1 MRPDSETPSG
11 VPFYPDDTIEDL
23 QRSGLRL
30 LQKKNSFR
38 FGTDSVLLAAYAATF
53 CQPAGRRFRIADLGA
68 GCGAVSL
75 LLAARLPAAELV
87 GLELDPTS
95 CETLDRNSRLN
106 QLTARLHA
114 LQGDIRGL
122 TTGKAAH
129 QLLKPHSFDLV
140 VSNPPYRR
148 PGHTC
153 RQIGQPASPARLQAL
168 EETEL
173 NLDELFKAA
182 GILLKPKGRL
192 ILVHRVFRL
201 PDVIAG
207 LQARDLE
214 PQRMRLIQ
222 SLPGRSPTTF
232 LMAAV
237 SQGKPGGFQT
247 EAPIVVCSKP
257 GQLSD
262 EAAAW
267 YGHEPPL
274 SQQALFAG
282 LYHAKSPDQGAYN
295 HD

>member
-1 MRPDSETPSG
+1 MWPDSKTRSG

-30 LQKKNSFR
+30 LQKKQGFR
-38 FGTDSVLLAAYAATF
+38 FGTDSVLLAAYAASF
-53 CQPAGRRFRIADLGA
+53 CQPAGRRIRIADLGA
-68 GCGAVSL
+68 GCGAVSM
-75 LLAARLPAAELV
+75 LLAARLPLAELV
-87 GLELDPTS
+87 GLELDPAS
-95 CETLDRNSRLN
+95 CGTLDRNSRLN
-106 QLTARLHA
+106 QLTGRLHA
-114 LQGDIRGL
+114 IEGDIRDL
-122 TTGKAAH
+122 PSGKLAH

-153 RQIGQPASPARLQAL
+153 RRPGQPASPARQQAL

-173 NLDELFKAA
+173 SLDELFKAA
-182 GILLKPKGRL
+182 ATLLKAKGRL
-192 ILVHRVFRL
+192 VLVHRVFRL

-207 LQARDLE
+207 LRANDFE
-214 PQRMRLIQ
+214 PQHLRLIQ
-222 SLPGRSPTTF
+222 SLPGREPTTF
-232 LMAAV
+232 LIAAV
-237 SQGKPGGFQT
+237 RQGKPGGFRT
-247 EAPIVVCSKP
+247 ETPIVVCAEP

-267 YGHEPPL
+267 YGHELPL

-282 LYHAKSPDQGAYN
+282 LYRAESPDQGAYH